1 MVQGI
6 LERNRQMTD
15 LRVLSLGAGV
25 QSSTLAL
32 MIEQNLIPPVDCA
45 IFSDTQAEPKAVYEW
60 LDWLES
66 KLSYPVY
73 RVTWRNLKQDVLD
86 AAKGEYK
93 AFTIPFFT
101 KNKTTG
107 KKKMLMRQCTND
119 YKVRPITQK
128 VRELIGLQKGEKRK
142 KGTRVEML
150 MGISMDEIFRVKE
163 NRVKYIFNEYPL
175 VDKKMRREDCVQWM
189 KENNFPEPPRSAC
202 TFCPFH
208 NDKEWLHIK
217 KNEEEWKE
225 VLAIDKA
232 IRDQERFKNN
242 NKTDYSQDQYFLH
255 RTAQPLDEVDF
266 DKNDKQIDFFNEE
279 CTGFCGN

>member
-242 NKTDYSQDQYFLH
+242 KKTDYSQDQYFLH

-266 DKNDKQIDFFNEE
+266 NKNDKQIDFFNEE

>member
-1 MVQGI
+1 
-6 LERNRQMTD
+6 MTD

>member
-6 LERNRQMTD
+6 PERNRQMTD

>member
-101 KNKTTG
+101 H
-107 KKKMLMRQCTND
+107 
-119 YKVRPITQK
+119 
-128 VRELIGLQKGEKRK
+128 
-142 KGTRVEML
+142 
-150 MGISMDEIFRVKE
+150 
-163 NRVKYIFNEYPL
+163 
-175 VDKKMRREDCVQWM
+175 
-189 KENNFPEPPRSAC
+189 NN
-202 TFCPFH
+202 T
-208 NDKEWLHIK
+208 
-217 KNEEEWKE
+217 
-225 VLAIDKA
+225 
-232 IRDQERFKNN
+232 
-242 NKTDYSQDQYFLH
+242 
-255 RTAQPLDEVDF
+255 
-266 DKNDKQIDFFNEE
+266 
-279 CTGFCGN
+279 